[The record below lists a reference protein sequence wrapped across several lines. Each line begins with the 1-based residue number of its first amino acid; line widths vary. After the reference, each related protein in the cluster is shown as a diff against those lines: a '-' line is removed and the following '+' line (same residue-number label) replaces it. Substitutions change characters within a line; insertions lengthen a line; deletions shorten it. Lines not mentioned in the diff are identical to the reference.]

1 MTHPDEASPFSGTA
15 WYYARY
21 HVPYPLDLIRDIID
35 EFGLDGTG
43 RLLDIGCGTGALALR
58 LSHVFQEVVG
68 IDRDEDMIAE
78 AQRQGTAEGATNVRW
93 LSMPAES
100 VSRELG
106 EFRLVTFGSSLH
118 WMDRDRVLQVS
129 YDLITDGGGVAV
141 ASGVSGFWDTSGLWG
156 GLEPWQR
163 EVTDVV
169 KRYLGEERRA
179 GGGVYA
185 PPKERHERVL
195 ERSRF
200 EDMTRK
206 EYRVDHVWDC
216 DSVIGYLYSTSFA
229 AKPLFGDRAPAFEK
243 EVRELLS
250 ELSADGRF
258 QETLVFESLLAW
270 KR

>member
-1 MTHPDEASPFSGTA
+1 VTHSGEPLPFAGTA

-21 HVPYPLDLIRDIID
+21 HVPYPADLIRDLID
-35 EFGLDGTG
+35 EFGLDGKD
-43 RLLDIGCGTGALALR
+43 RLLDIGCGTGAVALKLR
-58 LSHVFQEVVG
+58 HVFEEVVG
-68 IDRDEDMIAE
+68 IDRDDEMIAE
-78 AQRQGTAEGATNVRW
+78 AKRQGAAEGATNVRW

-100 VSRELG
+100 VPRELG
-106 EFRLVTFGSSLH
+106 EFRLVTLGSSLH
-118 WMDRDRVLQVS
+118 WMDRDRVLALA
-129 YDLITDGGGVAV
+129 YDLLTDGGGIAV

-163 EVTDVV
+163 EVVDVV

-179 GGGVYA
+179 GGGTYA

-200 EDMTRK
+200 EGVKRK
-206 EYRVDHVWDC
+206 EYRVDQVWDY

-229 AKPLFGDRAPAFEK
+229 AKPLFGDRAPAFEQD
-243 EVRELLS
+243 VRDLLS
-250 ELSADGRF
+250 ELSADGQFR
-258 QETLVFESLLAW
+258 ETLVFESLLAR